1 MRLLW
6 YRIVIDKS
14 SDTVVV
20 VMISAQNLADRYGVK
35 KSTILTFVKNYL
47 DVINRDGQ
55 NAYQTGTKK
64 EWEFTEEAVRIID
77 KLRDVSSSVAERP
90 ADTER
95 VQQLLIENSNLK
107 TALLLARREVEEQKD
122 KVINLLETAP
132 VKELAAAQSDL
143 AAQEKEN
150 ESLRQK
156 MAEQE
161 LQISLLKAEKEEADR
176 KYQEQIQN
184 FSEQLETAKNKKPF
198 WKFWK

>member
-1 MRLLW
+1 
-6 YRIVIDKS
+6 
-14 SDTVVV
+14 
-20 VMISAQNLADRYGVK
+20 MISAQNLADRYGVK

-107 TALLLARREVEEQKD
+107 TALLMARREVEEQKD

-184 FSEQLETAKNKKPF
+184 LSEQLETAKNKKPF
-198 WKFWK
+198 WKFWR

>member
-1 MRLLW
+1 
-6 YRIVIDKS
+6 
-14 SDTVVV
+14 
-20 VMISAQNLADRYGVK
+20 MISAQNLADRYGVK

-47 DVINRDGQ
+47 DVINRDGR

-143 AAQEKEN
+143 SAQEKEN

-176 KYQEQIQN
+176 KYQKQIQN
-184 FSEQLETAKNKKPF
+184 LSEQLETAKNKKPF

>member
-1 MRLLW
+1 
-6 YRIVIDKS
+6 
-14 SDTVVV
+14 
-20 VMISAQNLADRYGVK
+20 MISAQNLAARYGVTK
-35 KSTILTFVKNYL
+35 AAILAFVKSNL
-47 DVINRDGQ
+47 DVINRDGR

-77 KLRDVSSSVAERP
+77 KLRDVSSAVAERP

-184 FSEQLETAKNKKPF
+184 LSEQLETAKNKKPF

>member
-1 MRLLW
+1 
-6 YRIVIDKS
+6 
-14 SDTVVV
+14 
-20 VMISAQNLADRYGVK
+20 MISAQNLAVRYGVTK
-35 KSTILTFVKNYL
+35 AAILAFVKSNL

-161 LQISLLKAEKEEADR
+161 LQISLLKAEKEEANR

-184 FSEQLETAKNKKPF
+184 LSEQLETAKNKKPF

>member
-1 MRLLW
+1 
-6 YRIVIDKS
+6 
-14 SDTVVV
+14 
-20 VMISAQNLADRYGVK
+20 MISAQNLADRYGVK

-77 KLRDVSSSVAERP
+77 RLRDVSSSVSERP

-122 KVINLLETAP
+122 KVINLLESAP

-143 AAQEKEN
+143 KAQEKEN
-150 ESLRQK
+150 ENLRQTI
-156 MAEQE
+156 EQLKEQLKNEKERFKNE
-161 LQISLLKAEKEEADR
+161 LAEKDR
-176 KYQEQIQN
+176 
-184 FSEQLETAKNKKPF
+184 QLTEKNKKTF

>member
-1 MRLLW
+1 
-6 YRIVIDKS
+6 
-14 SDTVVV
+14 
-20 VMISAQNLADRYGVK
+20 MISAQNLADRYGVK

-184 FSEQLETAKNKKPF
+184 LSEQLETAKNKKPF
-198 WKFWK
+198 WKFWR

>member
-1 MRLLW
+1 
-6 YRIVIDKS
+6 
-14 SDTVVV
+14 
-20 VMISAQNLADRYGVK
+20 MISAQNLAARYGITK
-35 KSTILTFVKNYL
+35 AAILAFVKSNL
-47 DVINRDGQ
+47 DVINRDGR

-184 FSEQLETAKNKKPF
+184 LSEQLETAKNKKPF
-198 WKFWK
+198 WKFWG

>member
-1 MRLLW
+1 
-6 YRIVIDKS
+6 
-14 SDTVVV
+14 
-20 VMISAQNLADRYGVK
+20 MISAQNLAARYGVTK
-35 KSTILTFVKNYL
+35 AAILAFVKSNL
-47 DVINRDGQ
+47 DVINRDGR

-184 FSEQLETAKNKKPF
+184 LSEQLEIAKNKKPF
-198 WKFWK
+198 WKFWV

>member
-1 MRLLW
+1 
-6 YRIVIDKS
+6 
-14 SDTVVV
+14 
-20 VMISAQNLADRYGVK
+20 MISAQNLADRYGVK

-55 NAYQTGTKK
+55 NAYQIGTKK

-77 KLRDVSSSVAERP
+77 RLRDVSSSVAERP

-122 KVINLLETAP
+122 KVINLLESAP

-143 AAQEKEN
+143 KAQEKEN
-150 ESLRQK
+150 ENLRQTI
-156 MAEQE
+156 EQLKEQLKNEKERFKNE
-161 LQISLLKAEKEEADR
+161 LAEKDR
-176 KYQEQIQN
+176 
-184 FSEQLETAKNKKPF
+184 QLTEKNKKTF

>member
-1 MRLLW
+1 
-6 YRIVIDKS
+6 
-14 SDTVVV
+14 
-20 VMISAQNLADRYGVK
+20 MISAQNLAGRYGVTK
-35 KSTILTFVKNYL
+35 AAILAFVKSNL
-47 DVINRDGQ
+47 DVINRDGR

-122 KVINLLETAP
+122 KVINLLETVP

-184 FSEQLETAKNKKPF
+184 LSEQLETAKNKKPF
-198 WKFWK
+198 WKFWG

>member
-1 MRLLW
+1 
-6 YRIVIDKS
+6 
-14 SDTVVV
+14 
-20 VMISAQNLADRYGVK
+20 MISAQNLAERYGVK

-47 DVINRDGQ
+47 DVINKDGQ
-55 NAYQTGTKK
+55 NAYQTGTRK

-107 TALLLARREVEEQKD
+107 TALLMARREVEEQKD
-122 KVINLLETAP
+122 KVITLLESAP

-143 AAQEKEN
+143 AAQEREN
-150 ESLRQK
+150 ESLKQK

-161 LQISLLKAEKEEADR
+161 LQISLLRAEKEEADR
-176 KYQEQIQN
+176 KYQEQIQKLA
-184 FSEQLETAKNKKPF
+184 EKLETAKKPF
-198 WKFWK
+198 WKFWG

>member
-1 MRLLW
+1 
-6 YRIVIDKS
+6 
-14 SDTVVV
+14 
-20 VMISAQNLADRYGVK
+20 MISAQNLADRYGISK
-35 KSTILTFVKNYL
+35 TAILKFVRSNI
-47 DVINRDGQ
+47 DVINKEKE
-55 NAYQTGTKK
+55 NAYQSGIKGNWK
-64 EWEFTEEAVRIID
+64 FTEDAVRIID
-77 KLRDVSSSVAERP
+77 RLRNVSSSVAERP

-184 FSEQLETAKNKKPF
+184 LSEQLETAKNKKPF

>member
-1 MRLLW
+1 
-6 YRIVIDKS
+6 
-14 SDTVVV
+14 
-20 VMISAQNLADRYGVK
+20 MISAQNLADRYGVK

-150 ESLRQK
+150 ENLRQK

-184 FSEQLETAKNKKPF
+184 LSEQLETAKNKKPF

>member
-1 MRLLW
+1 
-6 YRIVIDKS
+6 
-14 SDTVVV
+14 
-20 VMISAQNLADRYGVK
+20 MISAQNLADRYGVK

-161 LQISLLKAEKEEADR
+161 LQISLLKAEKEDR

-184 FSEQLETAKNKKPF
+184 LSEQLETAKNKKPF

>member
-1 MRLLW
+1 
-6 YRIVIDKS
+6 
-14 SDTVVV
+14 
-20 VMISAQNLADRYGVK
+20 MISAQNLADRYGVK

-95 VQQLLIENSNLK
+95 VQQLLIENLNLK

-132 VKELAAAQSDL
+132 VKELAAAQSYL
-143 AAQEKEN
+143 AVQEKEN
-150 ESLRQK
+150 ENLRQTIEVLK
-156 MAEQE
+156 KKFKDEKEKLKKE
-161 LQISLLKAEKEEADR
+161 LAEKER
-176 KYQEQIQN
+176 QL
-184 FSEQLETAKNKKPF
+184 SEKKNKKPF

>member
-1 MRLLW
+1 
-6 YRIVIDKS
+6 
-14 SDTVVV
+14 
-20 VMISAQNLADRYGVK
+20 MISAQNLADRYGVK
-35 KSTILTFVKNYL
+35 KSTILTFVKKYL

-77 KLRDVSSSVAERP
+77 RLRDVSSSVAERP

-122 KVINLLETAP
+122 KVINLLESAP

-143 AAQEKEN
+143 KAQEKEN
-150 ESLRQK
+150 ENLRQTI
-156 MAEQE
+156 EQLKEQLKNEKERFKNE
-161 LQISLLKAEKEEADR
+161 LAEKDR
-176 KYQEQIQN
+176 
-184 FSEQLETAKNKKPF
+184 QLTEKNKKTF

>member
-184 FSEQLETAKNKKPF
+184 LSEQLETAKNKKPF

>member
-1 MRLLW
+1 
-6 YRIVIDKS
+6 
-14 SDTVVV
+14 
-20 VMISAQNLADRYGVK
+20 MISAQNLADRYGVK

-47 DVINRDGQ
+47 DVINKDGQ
-55 NAYQTGTKK
+55 NAYQTGTRK

-107 TALLLARREVEEQKD
+107 TALLMARREVEEQKD
-122 KVINLLETAP
+122 KVITLLESAP

-143 AAQEKEN
+143 AAQEREN
-150 ESLRQK
+150 ESLKQK

-161 LQISLLKAEKEEADR
+161 LQISLLRAEKEEVDR
-176 KYQEQIQN
+176 KYQEQIQKLA
-184 FSEQLETAKNKKPF
+184 EKLETAKKPF
-198 WKFWK
+198 WKFWG

>member
-1 MRLLW
+1 
-6 YRIVIDKS
+6 
-14 SDTVVV
+14 
-20 VMISAQNLADRYGVK
+20 MISAQNLAARYGVTK
-35 KSTILTFVKNYL
+35 AAILAFVKSNL
-47 DVINRDGQ
+47 DVINRDGR

-64 EWEFTEEAVRIID
+64 EWEFTEEAVHIID
-77 KLRDVSSSVAERP
+77 KLRDVSSSVAERS

-143 AAQEKEN
+143 AVQEKEN
-150 ESLRQK
+150 ENLRQK

-184 FSEQLETAKNKKPF
+184 LSEQLETAKNKKPF

>member
-1 MRLLW
+1 
-6 YRIVIDKS
+6 
-14 SDTVVV
+14 
-20 VMISAQNLADRYGVK
+20 MISAQNLADRYGVK

-143 AAQEKEN
+143 AAQEREN

-184 FSEQLETAKNKKPF
+184 LSEQLETAKNKKPF

>member
-1 MRLLW
+1 
-6 YRIVIDKS
+6 
-14 SDTVVV
+14 
-20 VMISAQNLADRYGVK
+20 MISAQNLAARYGVTK
-35 KSTILTFVKNYL
+35 AAILAFVKSNL
-47 DVINRDGQ
+47 DVINRDER

-184 FSEQLETAKNKKPF
+184 LSEQLETAKNKKPF

>member
-1 MRLLW
+1 
-6 YRIVIDKS
+6 
-14 SDTVVV
+14 
-20 VMISAQNLADRYGVK
+20 MISAQNLADRYGVK

-150 ESLRQK
+150 ENLRQTIEVLK
-156 MAEQE
+156 KELAEKDRQLAEQ
-161 LQISLLKAEKEEADR
+161 
-176 KYQEQIQN
+176 
-184 FSEQLETAKNKKPF
+184 KNKKTWWQF
-198 WKFWK
+198 WKGSVTTNG

>member
-1 MRLLW
+1 
-6 YRIVIDKS
+6 
-14 SDTVVV
+14 
-20 VMISAQNLADRYGVK
+20 MISAQNLADRYGISK
-35 KSTILTFVKNYL
+35 TAILKFVRSNI
-47 DVINRDGQ
+47 DVINKEKE
-55 NAYQTGTKK
+55 NAYQSGIKGN
-64 EWEFTEEAVRIID
+64 WEFTEDAVRIID
-77 KLRDVSSSVAERP
+77 RLRNVSSSVAERP

-184 FSEQLETAKNKKPF
+184 LSEQLETAKNKKPF

>member
-1 MRLLW
+1 
-6 YRIVIDKS
+6 
-14 SDTVVV
+14 
-20 VMISAQNLADRYGVK
+20 MISAQNLAARYGVTK
-35 KSTILTFVKNYL
+35 AAILAFVKSNL

-107 TALLLARREVEEQKD
+107 TALLMARREVEEQKD

-143 AAQEKEN
+143 AVQEKEN

-184 FSEQLETAKNKKPF
+184 LSEQLETAKNKKPF

>member
-1 MRLLW
+1 
-6 YRIVIDKS
+6 
-14 SDTVVV
+14 
-20 VMISAQNLADRYGVK
+20 MISAQNLAARYGVTK
-35 KSTILTFVKNYL
+35 AAILAFVKSNL
-47 DVINRDGQ
+47 DVINRDGR

-107 TALLLARREVEEQKD
+107 TALLMARREVEEQKD

-184 FSEQLETAKNKKPF
+184 LSEQLETAKNKKPF

>member
-1 MRLLW
+1 
-6 YRIVIDKS
+6 
-14 SDTVVV
+14 
-20 VMISAQNLADRYGVK
+20 MISAQNLADRYGVK

-47 DVINRDGQ
+47 DVINKDGQ
-55 NAYQTGTKK
+55 NAYQTGTRK

-107 TALLLARREVEEQKD
+107 TALLMARREVEEQKD
-122 KVINLLETAP
+122 KVITLLESAP

-143 AAQEKEN
+143 AAQEREN
-150 ESLRQK
+150 ESLKQK

-161 LQISLLKAEKEEADR
+161 LQISLLRAEKEEADR

-184 FSEQLETAKNKKPF
+184 LAEKLETAKKPF
-198 WKFWK
+198 WKFWG

>member
-1 MRLLW
+1 
-6 YRIVIDKS
+6 
-14 SDTVVV
+14 
-20 VMISAQNLADRYGVK
+20 MISAQNLADRYGVK

-47 DVINRDGQ
+47 DVINKDGQ
-55 NAYQTGTKK
+55 NAYQTGTRK

-107 TALLLARREVEEQKD
+107 TALLMARREVEEQKD
-122 KVINLLETAP
+122 KVITLLESAP

-143 AAQEKEN
+143 AAQEREN
-150 ESLRQK
+150 ESLKRK

-161 LQISLLKAEKEEADR
+161 LQISLLRAEKEEADR
-176 KYQEQIQN
+176 KYQEQIQKLA
-184 FSEQLETAKNKKPF
+184 EKLETAKKPF
-198 WKFWK
+198 WKFWG

>member
-1 MRLLW
+1 
-6 YRIVIDKS
+6 
-14 SDTVVV
+14 
-20 VMISAQNLADRYGVK
+20 MISAQNLADRYGVK

-55 NAYQTGTKK
+55 NAYQTGIKK

-184 FSEQLETAKNKKPF
+184 LSEQLETAKNKKPF

>member
-1 MRLLW
+1 
-6 YRIVIDKS
+6 
-14 SDTVVV
+14 
-20 VMISAQNLADRYGVK
+20 MISAQNLAARYGVTK
-35 KSTILTFVKNYL
+35 AAILAFVKSNL
-47 DVINRDGQ
+47 DVINRDGR

-184 FSEQLETAKNKKPF
+184 LSEQIETAKNKKPF
-198 WKFWK
+198 WKFWG